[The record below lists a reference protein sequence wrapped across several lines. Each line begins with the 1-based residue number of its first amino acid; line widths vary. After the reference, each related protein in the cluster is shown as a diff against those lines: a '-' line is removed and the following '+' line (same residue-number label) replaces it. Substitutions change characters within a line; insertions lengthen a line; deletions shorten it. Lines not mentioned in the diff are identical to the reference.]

1 MNIIFLINI
10 SILHFNKDKLLALRY
25 NQKVFLNLIFY
36 LNDLIVVAST
46 DFILNQ
52 IKKIIPVMDDLS
64 NYNLIIS
71 INYHR
76 ILLKYN
82 SYG

>member
-52 IKKIIPVMDDLS
+52 IKKFIPVMDDLS

>member
-1 MNIIFLINI
+1 M
-10 SILHFNKDKLLALRY
+10 LHFNKDKLLALRY
-25 NQKVFLNLIFY
+25 NQKVFLNLIYY

-52 IKKIIPVMDDLS
+52 IKKFIPVMDDLS